1 MRAREIG
8 AIKSFPE
15 AFWKMLE
22 IEVITGDDVSGQL
35 GVAAGRL
42 TAYARDIFSGAG
54 VESGECNIV
63 FIGDRFM
70 TELNETYK
78 SRSGTTDVL
87 SFNLTDERS
96 DGFCGEVYV
105 SLERAKTQAD
115 EGGILFDEEVIRLVT
130 HGLLHLVGLVHDT
143 EDEYASM
150 TVKTEELVKSF
161 FAGSPTCAPH
171 TLGCLPE
178 RGPE

>member
-1 MRAREIG
+1 MVQIEI
-8 AIKSFPE
+8 
-15 AFWKMLE
+15 
-22 IEVITGDDVSGQL
+22 ITGEGISGQIPIS
-35 GVAAGRL
+35 ADRL
-42 TAYARDIFSGAG
+42 VAYARDIFSGAG

-78 SRSGTTDVL
+78 GRSGTTDVL

-96 DGFCGEVYV
+96 DGLCGEVYV

-115 EGGILFDEEVIRLVT
+115 EEGIPFDEEVIRLVT
-130 HGLLHLVGLVHDT
+130 HGLLHLTGRVHDT
-143 EDEYASM
+143 EDAYASM

-161 FAGSPTCAPH
+161 FSESPTCEPH
-171 TLGCLPE
+171 TLGCPPV